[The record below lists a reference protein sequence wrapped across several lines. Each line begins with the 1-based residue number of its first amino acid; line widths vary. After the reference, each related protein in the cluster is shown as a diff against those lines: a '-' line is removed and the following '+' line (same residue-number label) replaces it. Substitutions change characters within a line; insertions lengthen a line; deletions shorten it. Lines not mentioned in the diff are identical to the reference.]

1 MKLESISQLYSIFKQ
16 YPIACTDSRACVPH
30 SLFFALKGES
40 FNANAFALSA
50 LEQGCRYA
58 VIDEAEYKLDERFIL
73 VENVLQTLQ
82 DLATFHR
89 RQLATPMLAITGS
102 NGKTTTKE
110 LIAAVLSQKYK
121 IHFTQGNY
129 NNHIGVPLTLLQL
142 KPEHEI
148 AIVEMGA
155 NAQGE
160 IGQLCKIARPNFGLI
175 TNVGKAHLEGFGG
188 VEGVKKGK
196 GEMYHY
202 IARSGK
208 LIFINKNNQPLVEMA
223 QKAGLENKMLGYIH
237 GEQIADAGSPFLEVK
252 IGGSCG
258 GFAVKTNLVGA
269 YNVENV
275 QAATTIGRYFSMSN
289 EQIKR
294 GLESYEPTN
303 NRSQLTETAHN
314 KLIVDAYNANPSSM
328 SVAIKNFAQIEAENK
343 LPILGDMFEL
353 GEDSQKEHQAMVD
366 LLVENK
372 FDRAFLVGKEFS
384 KTKNPFQN
392 FENTAELLQYIE
404 KEHIKNNYIL
414 IKASRGIRLEDV
426 VGKL

>member
-1 MKLESISQLYSIFKQ
+1 MNLESISQLYSIFKQ
-16 YPIACTDSRACVPH
+16 YPNVYYDSRKCTPN
-30 SLFFALKGES
+30 SLFFALRGER
-40 FNANAFALSA
+40 NGNEFALSA
-50 LEQGCRYA
+50 LENGARYA
-58 VIDEAEYKLDERFIL
+58 IIDEEKYKLDDRFIL

-89 RQLATPMLAITGS
+89 RQLATPMLSITGS

-110 LIAAVLSQKYK
+110 LIASVLSQKYN

-142 KPEHEI
+142 KPKHEI

-160 IGQLCKIARPNFGLI
+160 IGLLCKIARPNFGLI

-208 LIFINKNNQPLVEMA
+208 LVFINKNNPALVEMA
-223 QKAGLENKMLGYIH
+223 LKAGLENKMLGYIH
-237 GEQIADAGSPFLEVK
+237 GEQIPTASPFLEVK
-252 IGGSCG
+252 IGGACG
-258 GFAVKTNLVGA
+258 GFTVKTNLVGA

-275 QAATTIGRYFSMSN
+275 LASTTIGRYFSLTD

-294 GLESYEPTN
+294 GLESYVPSN

-328 SVAIKNFAQIEAENK
+328 SVAVKNFAEIEAENK
-343 LPILGDMFEL
+343 LLILGDMFEL
-353 GEDSQKEHQAMVD
+353 GEDSEKEHQAIID
-366 LLVENK
+366 LMIENG
-372 FDRAFLVGKEFS
+372 FDRAFLVGEHFA

-404 KEHIKNNYIL
+404 KEPVKNNCIL
-414 IKASRGIRLEDV
+414 IKASRGIKLEDV
-426 VGKL
+426 IEKL

>member
-16 YPIACTDSRACVPH
+16 HPQVYYDSRKCTPG
-30 SLFFALKGES
+30 SLFFALRGER
-40 FNANAFALSA
+40 NGNEFALSA
-50 LEQGCRYA
+50 LENGARYA
-58 VIDEAEYKLDERFIL
+58 VIDEENYKLDDRFIL

-110 LIAAVLSQKYK
+110 LIASVLSRKYN

-160 IGQLCKIARPNFGLI
+160 IGLLCQIAKPNFGLI

-208 LIFINKNNQPLVEMA
+208 LVFINKNNPALVEMA
-223 QKAGLENKMLGYIH
+223 LKAGLENKMLGYVH
-237 GEQIADAGSPFLEVK
+237 GEQIPTASPFLEVK
-252 IGGSCG
+252 IGGACG
-258 GFAVKTNLVGA
+258 GFTVKTNLVGA
-269 YNVENV
+269 YNIENV
-275 QAATTIGRYFSMSN
+275 QAATTIGRYFSMTD
-289 EQIKR
+289 EQIMR
-294 GLESYEPTN
+294 GLESYVPTN

-328 SVAIKNFAQIEAENK
+328 SVAVKNFAQIEAENK
-343 LPILGDMFEL
+343 LLILGDMFEL
-353 GEDSQKEHQAMVD
+353 GEDSEKEHQAMVD

-372 FDRAFLVGKEFS
+372 FDKVFLVGEHFS
-384 KTKNPFQN
+384 KTKHPFQAFN
-392 FENTAELLQYIE
+392 NTNDLLQYIE
-404 KEHIKNNYIL
+404 LHPIKNQCVF
-414 IKASRGIRLEDV
+414 IKASRGMKFENIIKML
-426 VGKL
+426 